1 MVAAGRAGGT
11 PEVIAEVAAACLLVG
26 AMVFGGGS
34 RGAGDVVV
42 QLLAIPVLCLAVLRW
57 RHADANRPQRLFL
70 WWTIAAIA
78 VVLAQLIPLPA
89 AVFSHLPQ
97 RAAVLDDLHRAGL
110 QPDWLPLSLDRW
122 GTVRTGLAFATFAA
136 MALLASTLS
145 ASARQR
151 LWAIALVA
159 AVPMAL
165 LGFSQAAAGAASPLR
180 FYDYHHPIGAIGLFA
195 NRNHF
200 ADLLGLLLPFAL
212 VFALQAQA
220 RMQRG
225 LAIGW
230 YALAIVLLLA
240 SALSFSRAGFAVT
253 ILGLLASIVVFGVMS
268 LRRRT
273 TGMAR
278 SRYLLPLLALVVAVL
293 GIATY
298 AWDGIAARLAQDPL
312 DDLRWQ
318 YVHYGMDAL
327 RAWLPMGSGFGTF
340 RFIYAPFEPIGAM
353 TYVYALHAHND
364 LLELLLEGGVIA
376 AALLLCLFAL
386 IGAQVES
393 FRSRPAKTADHNA
406 TAVRIH
412 VAATIACVVPLLHS
426 LVDYPLRT
434 LAIAVPFGLALAT
447 GLSST
452 RALPSRAG
460 H

>member
-11 PEVIAEVAAACLLVG
+11 PEVIAEVSAASLLVA

-42 QLLAIPVLCLAVLRW
+42 QLFAIPALCLAVLRW
-57 RHADANRPQRLFL
+57 RHADATRLQRLFL
-70 WWTIAAIA
+70 WWAIAAA
-78 VVLAQLIPLPA
+78 AFVLLQLIPLPA
-89 AVFSHLPQ
+89 AWFASLPQ
-97 RAAVLDDLHRAGL
+97 RAAVLGDLHRAGL
-110 QPDWLPLSLDRW
+110 QPDHLPLTLDRW
-122 GTVRTGLAFATFAA
+122 GTVRTGLSFASFAA

-145 ASARQR
+145 ARARQR
-151 LWAIALVA
+151 LWTVALLA

-212 VFALQAQA
+212 VFALQAQE
-220 RMQRG
+220 RLQRG
-225 LAIGW
+225 LAVGW
-230 YALAIVLLLA
+230 YALGIVLLLA

-253 ILGLLASIVVFGVMS
+253 ILGLLASIVLLL
-268 LRRRT
+268 LRRRES
-273 TGMAR
+273 GGGRMR
-278 SRYLLPLLALVVAVL
+278 HLLPVLALATAVL

-318 YVHYGMDAL
+318 YVHYGLDAL
-327 RAWLPMGSGFGTF
+327 RAWLPLGSGFGTF
-340 RFIYAPFEPIGAM
+340 RFVYAPFEPIGAM

-364 LLELLLEGGVIA
+364 LLELLIEGGVIA
-376 AALLLCLFAL
+376 SALLLCLLAFVAMQFE
-386 IGAQVES
+386 A
-393 FRSRPAKTADHNA
+393 FRHRADASADVQSPAVKMH
-406 TAVRIH
+406 I
-412 VAATIACVVPLLHS
+412 AATIACVVPLLHS

-447 GLSST
+447 GLST
-452 RALPSRAG
+452 PRVRPLRAG
-460 H
+460 S